1 MSRSYRKN
9 PAGGV
14 TCCKS
19 EKRDK
24 QRGNRCYRKRVRMA
38 ILRGLEVMPVV
49 NEFYRVWSMGKD
61 GKRWYGW
68 DNPSINKLLR
78 K

>member
-14 TCCKS
+14 TTCQS
-19 EKRDK
+19 EKQDK
-24 QRGNRCYRKRVRMA
+24 RRGNRSYRKRVRMA
-38 ILRGLEVMPVV
+38 ILCNLEVMPVL
-49 NEFYRVWSMGKD
+49 NEFYRVWNMGKD

-68 DNPSINKLLR
+68 DNSYIKRLLR